1 MLKIFLF
8 ILCLIQHQTSA
19 CAASAPKKL
28 SLVPC
33 EYNAESLQ
41 CSLSSAAE
49 REHWNC
55 IIALEKNGALCDESD
70 EYGDTILHGIASFG
84 YYKNHANFEFQRLYR
99 ENVPKIL
106 TRPHINLNAQNDCG
120 DTPLHI
126 AIARWNIY
134 FCEQLLN
141 QDATQCHIKNN
152 LGETA
157 HDLIQKNIDF
167 LRVRFISST
176 GSPYQRLYRIIPN
189 TEGEKQCAKG
199 PLVDLRFCTIAAW
212 ENLLKTVS
220 IRP

>member
-1 MLKIFLF
+1 MLKIFFF

-157 HDLIQKNIDF
+157 HDLIRKNIEF
-167 LRVRFISST
+167 LGRRFIFDT
-176 GSPYQRLYRIIPN
+176 GSPHQRLHRIVPKDTDEQKN
-189 TEGEKQCAKG
+189 GSG
-199 PLVDLRFCTIAAW
+199 PLVDPRFSSMTAW
-212 ENLLKTVS
+212 ENLLRRVS
-220 IRP
+220 TKR